1 MIKHII
7 NAALLFTRANISV
20 LPTRVGIDYRSFCN
34 PGVTFSYNSICMSEK
49 RTHHAV
55 RNTLTLFSDCNMLV
69 ICLYLPCMPFQ
80 LIKGITIPPNTKALY
95 EEDGWAF
102 YPVTGITIPPNTKA
116 LYEPLK
122 ATFDRC
128 ILYLCF
134 VSLFC
139 PIITEKLSHKLPVS
153 ARVGCLCLTGINY
166 TLQPKRRIQGIYGC
180 FVREI

>member
-34 PGVTFSYNSICMSEK
+34 PGVTFSHNSICMSEK

-80 LIKGITIPPNTKALY
+80 LIK
-95 EEDGWAF
+95 
-102 YPVTGITIPPNTKA
+102 GITIPPNTKA

-153 ARVGCLCLTGINY
+153 ARVGCLCLTGIIIPCNQKDEY
-166 TLQPKRRIQGIYGC
+166 KAFTAVLCEKYKQ
-180 FVREI
+180 